1 MASCFRLTPALL
13 AIGSCLFLVP
23 AQAQSNQSYKGPRP
37 PKSDVVYL
45 VHASNLIPTEV
56 AEARE
61 DSKKNSTTYSVAGPS
76 SSARTPLAEPIFL
89 LMADHISAETLEL
102 YRMDVKNGQREV
114 STTSRRTRGGPRP
127 FRVSVTRLDRG
138 LYRLEASETLE
149 NGQYALTPAGSNK
162 VFCFEVY

>member
-1 MASCFRLTPALL
+1 MARFTLILLTAFL
-13 AIGSCLFLVP
+13 AS
-23 AQAQSNQSYKGPRP
+23 AQSYKGPRP
-37 PKSDVVYL
+37 AKSDVVYL

-61 DSKKNSTTYSVAGPS
+61 DSKKNTVTFSVAGAS
-76 SSARTPLAEPIFL
+76 SSARTPLAEPIFML
-89 LMADHISAETLEL
+89 LSDKISAESLEL

-114 STTSRRTRGGPRP
+114 SMAQKRTRGGPRP

-138 LYRLEASETLE
+138 LYKLEASETLE
-149 NGQYALTPAGSNK
+149 NGQYALSPTGSNK